1 MFINQMKRKS
11 NKGFRLPPSLHNI
24 KYSRNNFIFLQRSR
38 IATTL
43 LQLALCSPARPPHHQ
58 DPPSLSRVPHQL
70 SMRKSS
76 NLVTFYPNLLLQRR
90 TKLMVWNYIFNGG
103 IYEWQVIS
111 NSEFCK
117 NCKYLF
123 SHFRQSLLPPP
134 ATCISLD
141 HSQSRYIYVIFSSV
155 IEHVISTGYLLTW
168 SITPNIQPLFWRAW
182 TRIIASARSRYLY
195 VTYSYVIR
203 HHLQNVIASVMVA
216 VWHRDHFSPLPV
228 E

>member
-1 MFINQMKRKS
+1 M
-11 NKGFRLPPSLHNI
+11 
-24 KYSRNNFIFLQRSR
+24 
-38 IATTL
+38 
-43 LQLALCSPARPPHHQ
+43 
-58 DPPSLSRVPHQL
+58 PHQL
-70 SMRKSS
+70 SLRKSS

-203 HHLQNVIASVMVA
+203 HHLQNVIASVMVY
-216 VWHRDHFSPLPV
+216 WHVYSNIFRVGQFHHTTHFTVLV
-228 E
+228 F

>member
-1 MFINQMKRKS
+1 MQYTFSKSHRAKLSDFKTVFTFPVHAVDTKLELLIN
-11 NKGFRLPPSLHNI
+11 LV
-24 KYSRNNFIFLQRSR
+24 
-38 IATTL
+38 
-43 LQLALCSPARPPHHQ
+43 
-58 DPPSLSRVPHQL
+58 RVAPGP
-70 SMRKSS
+70 
-76 NLVTFYPNLLLQRR
+76 LVTFYPNLLLQRR

-103 IYEWQVIS
+103 IYVWQVIS

-203 HHLQNVIASVMVA
+203 HHLQNVIASVMVNTS
-216 VWHRDHFSPLPV
+216 DKTF
-228 E
+228 